1 MEEYIPCFAC
11 GAKGLNIPGETHRY
25 MLSSP
30 GCWAMYN
37 EVLEK
42 EYSDFQYA
50 KAHHF
55 TVDAYACQHPG
66 EPGSTQAS
74 RSVWIHLSSLFMIFN
89 YQMPLQEAA
98 NFKSVFSQFEKR
110 RSFIHQLEVPEDL
123 GKVTVFDVWNNE
135 DVVGQILLPTIGKPV
150 SNCSSDNRSKKSPS
164 PHPKSNKFK
173 LGCGSINE
181 YATLALDL

>member
-135 DVVGQILLPTIGKPV
+135 DA
-150 SNCSSDNRSKKSPS
+150 SKHYSLCEAWATSAFEAWKMAHSEIKSWIDLFLKD
-164 PHPKSNKFK
+164 HPDFQKEN
-173 LGCGSINE
+173 
-181 YATLALDL
+181 